1 MKTSTP
7 VPLWI
12 LIVASLISL
21 LGMFVGCS
29 LYMSPGTFMPEI
41 DFSLP
46 GMRYLT
52 EMWAARQIAIAC
64 IIAYAVWKRSIPMLR
79 ISLLAYSIMNLQ
91 DLVIGFSKED
101 YGLAGGASFFFLL
114 PLIMIIVLARKQRQE
129 AAGRI
134 IS

>member
-1 MKTSTP
+1 MTTSTP
-7 VPLWI
+7 VPVWI
-12 LIVASLISL
+12 LMVASLIAL

-29 LYMSPGTFMPEI
+29 LYLSPATFMPEI

-52 EMWAARQIAIAC
+52 EMWAARQIAIAA
-64 IIAYAVWKRSIPMLR
+64 IIAYAVWKRSAPLLQL
-79 ISLLAYSIMNLQ
+79 SLLAYSLMNLQ

-114 PLIMIIVLARKQRQE
+114 PSVMILILARKQKQQE
-129 AAGRI
+129 AGRI
-134 IS
+134 TR

>member
-1 MKTSTP
+1 MKISTP

-64 IIAYAVWKRSIPMLR
+64 IIAYAVLKRSIPMLR

-114 PLIMIIVLARKQRQE
+114 SLIMIIVLARKQKQE
-129 AAGRI
+129 DAGI